1 MTCKNQINLLTIP
14 NEEKKGWHNLAVKKL
29 STLLREMTSKHH
41 GELYCLNCLD
51 SFRTENK
58 LKSHEKICKNKDF
71 CGIAMLSEK
80 DNILEFNQYM
90 KLDKIPYIIYADMES
105 LIEKVDGCASN
116 PENNFNNKNR

>member
-1 MTCKNQINLLTIP
+1 MNCKNQINLLTIP

-29 STLLREMTSKHH
+29 STLLREITSKHH

-51 SFRTENK
+51 SFRTENR
-58 LKSHEKICKNKDF
+58 LKSYEKICKNKDF
-71 CGIAMLSEK
+71 CRIAMPSEK

-90 KLDKIPYIIYADMES
+90 KLDKIPHIIFADMES